1 MNCERCKNRKATLFY
16 ADEGGGRH
24 ALCAVCGEKQSKPI
38 VFSTQGS
45 EKEERK
51 EEFLPPVTLFS
62 LINEK
67 SYLPRAMQDSDKHL
81 VCKGC
86 GLTAEQLCSSGELGC
101 VECYEAFSSLLLPT
115 PTLYPASS
123 SARMPSARR
132 ARLDKQRRLT
142 ELRVKLR
149 QAVDR
154 EDYELAAT
162 LRDEIRS
169 LDT

>member
-1 MNCERCKNRKATLFY
+1 MNCEKCKNRKATLFY

-38 VFSTQGS
+38 VFSTQSS
-45 EKEERK
+45 EKIEKK

-62 LINEK
+62 LLGEK
-67 SYLPRAMQDSDKHL
+67 SYSQNSIRDAEKLL

-86 GLTAEQLCSSGELGC
+86 GLTAEQLASSGELGC
-101 VECYEAFSSLLLPT
+101 PDCYEAFSSLLLPT
-115 PTLYPASS
+115 PTLYSAAASL
-123 SARMPSARR
+123 RMPSARR
-132 ARLDKQRRLT
+132 ARLDKQRRLN

-154 EDYELAAT
+154 EDFELAAA
-162 LRDEIRS
+162 LRDEIRAID
-169 LDT
+169 L